1 MGSVSRRTAI
11 IIAVV
16 AGLIVI
22 AAGSAFAASFLLSA
36 EKLGIG
42 ATETNACDTNGITAG
57 IPSPLSW
64 STGSGPGQNLIQYN
78 LTNVDNSCN
87 GKKWQAVMGTAT
99 SLQCVASGSG
109 TLSVS
114 GNAATIMLSSD
125 GCTIPVSG
133 DASGGVGSLTVT
145 FYE

>member
-1 MGSVSRRTAI
+1 MSSVSRRTAI
-11 IIAVV
+11 VIAVV

-42 ATETNACDTNGITAG
+42 ATQTDACDTSGITAG
-57 IPSPLSW
+57 LPSPLGW
-64 STGSGPGQNLIQYN
+64 SIGSGPGQNLVQYN

-87 GKKWQAVMGTAT
+87 GKQWKAVVGTAT
-99 SLQCVASGSG
+99 SLVCIAQGSG

-114 GNAATIMLSSD
+114 GNAATILLSSD
-125 GCTIPVSG
+125 GCTIPVNGDGSG
-133 DASGGVGSLTVT
+133 LVGSLTVT
-145 FYE
+145 FYD